1 MAYNASYTDADIASS
16 VVDTIVK
23 AVLTIGTL
31 IVVIVV
37 TMLYVWIRK
46 KM

>member
-1 MAYNASYTDADIASS
+1 MAYNASYAEGDIATAT
-16 VVDTIVK
+16 VNTIVK

-31 IVVIVV
+31 ITVIVI
-37 TMLYVWIRK
+37 TMLYVWLRK